1 MNNKEIE
8 LRIPDLVAMLLK
20 GFRLILCL
28 TLIAALLGGAYGV
41 YSALNTDEENR
52 VTKED
57 VEAAEKAVTAA
68 EIAISDAEKAL
79 TKRYEIE
86 IPDGERKVERA
97 ELLVQRRQEYLD
109 NSLYYKMNP
118 FERGVSRLKFYV
130 ETNFTVDPDVASIV
144 EDPQT
149 SIVLA
154 YTSIYPFDSEILERV
169 RAIMHTDAEKQYIE
183 ELISVSN
190 IADRF
195 VEIRVYHEDAQ
206 IAEQV
211 VTYLYQTMLSR
222 LKGSVAEHSANVI
235 GTFTGY
241 EVDWAMNDSHTTN
254 EDSLF
259 SAERSLESAEES
271 LQALKDGIADKEQA
285 ITDAKDKLVEVQKDL
300 EKIRKEYENTEPN
313 LSNVAK
319 KAAKYGAIGLII
331 GLILGCGIVLVF
343 ALFGG
348 KIQNQSDVLNRY
360 AFPLIGVLPRT
371 KRVWFDKTIRKLEG
385 EPIGDFEATAQATAQ
400 SLLSRIGE
408 RKVCLVS
415 SESNSIAEKL
425 AAYTEGRVTVLGNI
439 LKNPDAV
446 KELSSFDG
454 IVLVEQR
461 GTSRVDLIDGE
472 VLRAEA
478 LGKEI
483 LGIVLA

>member
-41 YSALNTDEENR
+41 YSALNTDEKER
-52 VTKED
+52 ITTED
-57 VEAAEKAVTAA
+57 VKNAEYAVTSA
-68 EIAISDAEKAL
+68 ETAISSAEKAL
-79 TKRYEIE
+79 TKRLEIE
-86 IPDGERKVERA
+86 IPEAERKMDRA
-97 ELLVQRRQEYLD
+97 EQLIQHRQEYLD

-118 FERGVSRLKFYV
+118 FERGVSRLTFYV

-190 IADRF
+190 IANRF

-254 EDSLF
+254 EDSLI
-259 SAERSLESAEES
+259 SAERAWADAEES
-271 LQALKDGIADKEQA
+271 LQNLNNGITDLEQA
-285 ITDAKDKLVEVQKDL
+285 IQDAKENLAEVQKKL
-300 EKIRKEYENTEPN
+300 EEVREAYRNTEPN

-348 KIQNQSDVLNRY
+348 KIQNQSNVLNRY

-371 KRVWFDKTIRKLEG
+371 KRVWFDKAIRKLEG